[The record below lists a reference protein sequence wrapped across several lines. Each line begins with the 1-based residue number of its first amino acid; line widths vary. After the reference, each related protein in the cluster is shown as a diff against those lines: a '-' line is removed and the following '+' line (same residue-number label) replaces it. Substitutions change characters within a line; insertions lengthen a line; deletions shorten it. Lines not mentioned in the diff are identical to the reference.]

1 MCRKSVSL
9 FLACGLLFAP
19 FLVSSEPVP
28 SSLAVTLSPDDYAA
42 IVDAIAE
49 GREALVKSSAT
60 IEKLSI
66 RLEESNNL
74 IAKQS
79 KNLTWLW
86 ISCAVLGSALV
97 ANGIG
102 LVIIAVK

>member
-1 MCRKSVSL
+1 MCRKGLSL
-9 FLACGLLFAP
+9 LLGFGLLCAP
-19 FLVSSEPVP
+19 CLVSSEPVL
-28 SSLAVTLSPDDYAA
+28 SSLVVTLSPDEYAE

-66 RLEESNNL
+66 RLEESNKL
-74 IAKQS
+74 ISKQS
-79 KNLTWLW
+79 RNLTMLW
-86 ISCAVLGSALV
+86 IFCGVLSGALV

-102 LVIIAVK
+102 LILSVR